1 MRRLYYGEKFILDLT
16 KTQLTDWY
24 AKCIK
29 RIPIEKGRYGLDWD
43 IKADEI
49 SAEDYQ
55 ILKAACVSGYR
66 TDIPIGF
73 YNKALPIGTV
83 IEVVE

>member
-1 MRRLYYGEKFILDLT
+1 MANKFILDISNA
-16 KTQLTDWY
+16 QLPERY

-29 RIPIEKGRYGLDWD
+29 RIPIEKGRYDLDWD

-55 ILKAACVSGYR
+55 ILKAACASGDR
-66 TDIPIGF
+66 ADLPIGF
-73 YNKALPIGTV
+73 DNEKLPIGAIIEV
-83 IEVVE
+83 IE